1 MVGDRLINAKELL
14 IQHNELMSK
23 KMQEIKKIKSFD
35 EYSVWVKENKQTLSE
50 LFELNTTIF
59 FELNTTIFYL
69 FDHDI
74 AQFTVDEDT
83 YELAKSFIEN
93 KISQIQNVLDE
104 NTNPLNPNPLFA
116 NENNSPRVLIQL
128 NSDMK
133 LLEETKEKYK
143 GYLISLE
150 DNLPKC

>member
-23 KMQEIKKIKSFD
+23 QMQEIKKIKSFD
-35 EYSVWVKENKQTLSE
+35 EYSVWAKDNQQTLSE
-50 LFELNTTIF
+50 LI
-59 FELNTTIFYL
+59 ELNTTIFYL

-83 YELAKSFIEN
+83 FELAKSFIEN

-104 NTNPLNPNPLFA
+104 NANPLNPSPLFA

>member
-1 MVGDRLINAKELL
+1 MVGDRFINAKELL

-35 EYSVWVKENKQTLSE
+35 EYSVWAKDNQQSLSE
-50 LFELNTTIF
+50 L

-83 YELAKSFIEN
+83 FELAKSFIEN

-104 NTNPLNPNPLFA
+104 NANPLNPNPLFA

-133 LLEETKEKYK
+133 LLEATKEKYK

>member
-35 EYSVWVKENKQTLSE
+35 EYSVWVKENKQT
-50 LFELNTTIF
+50 
-59 FELNTTIFYL
+59 ELNTTIFYL

>member
-1 MVGDRLINAKELL
+1 MVGDRFINAKELL

-23 KMQEIKKIKSFD
+23 QMQEIKKIKSFD
-35 EYSVWVKENKQTLSE
+35 EYSVWAKDNQQTLSE
-50 LFELNTTIF
+50 LI
-59 FELNTTIFYL
+59 ELNTTIFYL

-83 YELAKSFIEN
+83 FELAKSFIEN

-104 NTNPLNPNPLFA
+104 NANPFNPNPLFA

-128 NSDMK
+128 NSDK
-133 LLEETKEKYK
+133 F
-143 GYLISLE
+143 
-150 DNLPKC
+150 NLTPIRSC

>member
-50 LFELNTTIF
+50 LI
-59 FELNTTIFYL
+59 ELNTTIFYL

-104 NTNPLNPNPLFA
+104 NANPLNPNPLFA
-116 NENNSPRVLIQL
+116 NGNNSPRVLIQL

>member
-1 MVGDRLINAKELL
+1 MVGDRFINAKELL

-23 KMQEIKKIKSFD
+23 QMQEIKKIKSFD
-35 EYSVWVKENKQTLSE
+35 EYSVWAKDNQQTLSE
-50 LFELNTTIF
+50 LI
-59 FELNTTIFYL
+59 ELNTTIFYL

-83 YELAKSFIEN
+83 FELAKSFIEN

-104 NTNPLNPNPLFA
+104 NANPFNPDPLFA

>member
-35 EYSVWVKENKQTLSE
+35 EYSVWVKEN
-50 LFELNTTIF
+50 
-59 FELNTTIFYL
+59 ELNTTIFYL

>member
-59 FELNTTIFYL
+59 YL

-104 NTNPLNPNPLFA
+104 NANPLNPNPFFA
-116 NENNSPRVLIQL
+116 NENNSPRVLIQF

>member
-1 MVGDRLINAKELL
+1 MVDDRFINAKELL

-23 KMQEIKKIKSFD
+23 QMQEIKKIKSFD
-35 EYSVWVKENKQTLSE
+35 EYSVWAKDNQQTLSE
-50 LFELNTTIF
+50 LI
-59 FELNTTIFYL
+59 ELNTTIFYL

-83 YELAKSFIEN
+83 FELAKSFIEN

-104 NTNPLNPNPLFA
+104 NANPFNPNPLFA

>member
-1 MVGDRLINAKELL
+1 MVGDRFINAKELL

-23 KMQEIKKIKSFD
+23 QMQEIKKIKSFD
-35 EYSVWVKENKQTLSE
+35 EYSVWAKDNQQTLSE
-50 LFELNTTIF
+50 LV
-59 FELNTTIFYL
+59 ELNTTIFYL

-104 NTNPLNPNPLFA
+104 NANPFNPNPLFA

-133 LLEETKEKYK
+133 LLEETKEKYN

>member
-1 MVGDRLINAKELL
+1 MVGDRFINAKELL

-23 KMQEIKKIKSFD
+23 QMQEIKKIKSFD
-35 EYSVWVKENKQTLSE
+35 EYSVWAKDNQQTLSE
-50 LFELNTTIF
+50 LI
-59 FELNTTIFYL
+59 ELNTTIFYL

-83 YELAKSFIEN
+83 FELAKSFIEN

-104 NTNPLNPNPLFA
+104 NANPFNPNPLFA

-133 LLEETKEKYK
+133 LLEETKEK
-143 GYLISLE
+143 
-150 DNLPKC
+150 

>member
-59 FELNTTIFYL
+59 YL
-69 FDHDI
+69 FRIKYHN
-74 AQFTVDEDT
+74 F
-83 YELAKSFIEN
+83 LSF
-93 KISQIQNVLDE
+93 
-104 NTNPLNPNPLFA
+104 
-116 NENNSPRVLIQL
+116 
-128 NSDMK
+128 
-133 LLEETKEKYK
+133 
-143 GYLISLE
+143 
-150 DNLPKC
+150 

>member
-35 EYSVWVKENKQTLSE
+35 EYSVC
-50 LFELNTTIF
+50 
-59 FELNTTIFYL
+59 ELNTTIFYL

-143 GYLISLE
+143 GYLNSLLCIG
-150 DNLPKC
+150 NK

>member
-59 FELNTTIFYL
+59 YL

-93 KISQIQNVLDE
+93 KISHIQNVLDE
-104 NTNPLNPNPLFA
+104 NANPLNPNPLFA

>member
-59 FELNTTIFYL
+59 YL

-104 NTNPLNPNPLFA
+104 NANPLNPNPLFA

-128 NSDMK
+128 NYDMK

>member
-23 KMQEIKKIKSFD
+23 QMQEIKKIKSFD
-35 EYSVWVKENKQTLSE
+35 EYSVWAKENKQTLSE

-59 FELNTTIFYL
+59 YL

-74 AQFTVDEDT
+74 VQFTVDEDT

-104 NTNPLNPNPLFA
+104 NANPLNPNPLFA

-128 NSDMK
+128 KSDMK

>member
-1 MVGDRLINAKELL
+1 MVGDRFINAKELL

-23 KMQEIKKIKSFD
+23 QMQEIKKIKSFD
-35 EYSVWVKENKQTLSE
+35 EYSVWAKDNQQTLSE
-50 LFELNTTIF
+50 LI
-59 FELNTTIFYL
+59 ELNTTIFYL

-83 YELAKSFIEN
+83 FELAKSFIEN

-104 NTNPLNPNPLFA
+104 NANPFNPNPLFA

-133 LLEETKEKYK
+133 LLEETKEKYN

>member
-50 LFELNTTIF
+50 L

-150 DNLPKC
+150 DNLQKC

>member
-1 MVGDRLINAKELL
+1 MVGDRFINAKELL

-23 KMQEIKKIKSFD
+23 QMQEIKKIKSFD
-35 EYSVWVKENKQTLSE
+35 EYSVWAKDNQQTLSE
-50 LFELNTTIF
+50 LI
-59 FELNTTIFYL
+59 ELNTTIFYL

-104 NTNPLNPNPLFA
+104 NANPFNPNPLFA

>member
-1 MVGDRLINAKELL
+1 MVGDRFINAKDLL

-23 KMQEIKKIKSFD
+23 QMQEIKKIKSFD
-35 EYSVWVKENKQTLSE
+35 EYSVWAKDNQQTLSE
-50 LFELNTTIF
+50 LI
-59 FELNTTIFYL
+59 ELNTTIFYL

-83 YELAKSFIEN
+83 FELAKSFIEN

-104 NTNPLNPNPLFA
+104 NANPFNPNPLFA

-143 GYLISLE
+143 GYLVSLE

>member
-59 FELNTTIFYL
+59 YL

-104 NTNPLNPNPLFA
+104 NANPLDPNPLFA

-143 GYLISLE
+143 GYLMSLE

>member
-1 MVGDRLINAKELL
+1 MVGDRFINAKELL

-23 KMQEIKKIKSFD
+23 QMQEIKKIKSFD
-35 EYSVWVKENKQTLSE
+35 EYSVWAKENRQTLSE
-50 LFELNTTIF
+50 L

-83 YELAKSFIEN
+83 FELAKSFIEN

-104 NTNPLNPNPLFA
+104 NANPLNPNPLFA

>member
-59 FELNTTIFYL
+59 YL

-104 NTNPLNPNPLFA
+104 NANPLNPNPFFA

-128 NSDMK
+128 NFDMK

>member
-1 MVGDRLINAKELL
+1 MVGDRFINAKELL

-23 KMQEIKKIKSFD
+23 QMQEIKKIKSFD
-35 EYSVWVKENKQTLSE
+35 EYSVWAKDNQQTLSE
-50 LFELNTTIF
+50 LI
-59 FELNTTIFYL
+59 ELNTTIFYL

-93 KISQIQNVLDE
+93 KISQLQNVLDE
-104 NTNPLNPNPLFA
+104 NANPLNPNPLFA

>member
-35 EYSVWVKENKQTLSE
+35 EYSVWVKD
-50 LFELNTTIF
+50 
-59 FELNTTIFYL
+59 ELNTTIFYL

>member
-59 FELNTTIFYL
+59 YL

-104 NTNPLNPNPLFA
+104 NANPLNPNPFFA
-116 NENNSPRVLIQL
+116 NENNSPRVLTQF

>member
-1 MVGDRLINAKELL
+1 MVGDRFINAKELL

-23 KMQEIKKIKSFD
+23 QMQEIKKIKSFD
-35 EYSVWVKENKQTLSE
+35 EYSVWAKENKQTLSE
-50 LFELNTTIF
+50 L

-74 AQFTVDEDT
+74 AQFTVDVDT
-83 YELAKSFIEN
+83 FELAKSFIEN

-104 NTNPLNPNPLFA
+104 NANPFDPNPLFA

>member
-1 MVGDRLINAKELL
+1 MVDDRFINAKELL

-23 KMQEIKKIKSFD
+23 QMQEIKKIKSFD
-35 EYSVWVKENKQTLSE
+35 EYSVWAKDNQQTLSE
-50 LFELNTTIF
+50 LI
-59 FELNTTIFYL
+59 ELNTTIFYL

-83 YELAKSFIEN
+83 FELAKSFIEN

-104 NTNPLNPNPLFA
+104 NANPFNPNPLFA

-143 GYLISLE
+143 GYLVSLE

>member
-1 MVGDRLINAKELL
+1 MVGDKFINAKELL

-35 EYSVWVKENKQTLSE
+35 EYSVWSKDNQQSLSE
-50 LFELNTTIF
+50 L

-83 YELAKSFIEN
+83 FELAKSFIEN

-104 NTNPLNPNPLFA
+104 NANPLNPNPLFA

>member
-50 LFELNTTIF
+50 LI
-59 FELNTTIFYL
+59 ELNTTIFYL

-83 YELAKSFIEN
+83 FELAKSFIEN

-104 NTNPLNPNPLFA
+104 NANPFNPNPLFA

>member
-1 MVGDRLINAKELL
+1 MNSRNP
-14 IQHNELMSK
+14 
-23 KMQEIKKIKSFD
+23 
-35 EYSVWVKENKQTLSE
+35 
-50 LFELNTTIF
+50 
-59 FELNTTIFYL
+59 
-69 FDHDI
+69 
-74 AQFTVDEDT
+74 QFTVDEDT

-104 NTNPLNPNPLFA
+104 NANPFNPNPLFA

>member
-1 MVGDRLINAKELL
+1 MVGDRFINAKELL

-23 KMQEIKKIKSFD
+23 QMQEIKKIKSFD
-35 EYSVWVKENKQTLSE
+35 EYSVWAKENRQTLSE
-50 LFELNTTIF
+50 L

-83 YELAKSFIEN
+83 FELAKSFIEN

-104 NTNPLNPNPLFA
+104 NANPLNPNPLFA
-116 NENNSPRVLIQL
+116 NENNSPRVLVQL

>member
-59 FELNTTIFYL
+59 YL

-93 KISQIQNVLDE
+93 KISQVQNVLDE
-104 NTNPLNPNPLFA
+104 NANPLNPNPLFA

-143 GYLISLE
+143 GYLMSLE

>member
-1 MVGDRLINAKELL
+1 MVGDRFINAKELL

-23 KMQEIKKIKSFD
+23 QMQEIKKIKSFD

-59 FELNTTIFYL
+59 YL

-83 YELAKSFIEN
+83 YELAKSFTEN

-104 NTNPLNPNPLFA
+104 NANPFNPNPLFA

>member
-1 MVGDRLINAKELL
+1 MVGDRFINAKELL

-23 KMQEIKKIKSFD
+23 QMQEIKKIKSFD
-35 EYSVWVKENKQTLSE
+35 EYSVWAKDNQQTLSE
-50 LFELNTTIF
+50 LI
-59 FELNTTIFYL
+59 ELNTTIFYL

-104 NTNPLNPNPLFA
+104 NTNPFNPNLLFA

>member
-1 MVGDRLINAKELL
+1 MVGDRFINAKELL

-35 EYSVWVKENKQTLSE
+35 EYSVWAKDNQQTISE
-50 LFELNTTIF
+50 LI
-59 FELNTTIFYL
+59 ELNTTIFYL

-83 YELAKSFIEN
+83 FELAKSFIEN

-104 NTNPLNPNPLFA
+104 NANPFNPNPLFA

-133 LLEETKEKYK
+133 LLEETREKYK

>member
-1 MVGDRLINAKELL
+1 MVGDRFINAKELL

-23 KMQEIKKIKSFD
+23 QMQEIKKIKSFD
-35 EYSVWVKENKQTLSE
+35 EYSVWAKDNQQTLSE
-50 LFELNTTIF
+50 L

-83 YELAKSFIEN
+83 FELAKSFIEN

-104 NTNPLNPNPLFA
+104 NANPLNPNPLFA

>member
-50 LFELNTTIF
+50 L

-133 LLEETKEKYK
+133 LLEETKQKYK

>member
-1 MVGDRLINAKELL
+1 MVGDRFINAKELL

-23 KMQEIKKIKSFD
+23 QMQEIKKIKSFD
-35 EYSVWVKENKQTLSE
+35 EYSVWAKENKQTLSE
-50 LFELNTTIF
+50 L

-93 KISQIQNVLDE
+93 KISQIQNVLDG
-104 NTNPLNPNPLFA
+104 NANPLNPNPLFA